1 MQHVREMKDANYW
14 QRKKS
19 ARRRWSE
26 NACRKREQNRIDRA
40 TLPWPDESN
49 VKVRIPRRSRP
60 DLKVILER
68 KDGMRIQFSLNHFYG
83 KLVGQTVNMS
93 PKQFGRKLGE
103 IFKVWV
109 EE

>member
-1 MQHVREMKDANYW
+1 MKDANYW

-19 ARRRWSE
+19 ARHLWSK
-26 NACRKREQNRIDRA
+26 NACRKRERNRIERA
-40 TLPWPDESN
+40 NAPLPDEPFGS
-49 VKVRIPRRSRP
+49 VLKPRRSRP

-68 KDGMRIQFSLNHFYG
+68 KDGMKIQFSLHHFYG

-103 IFKVWV
+103 IFKIWV